1 MVQLYGFQKV
11 WKILLS
17 KIVGPKKQD
26 FFPRINM
33 KKELKNSAD
42 ELWFIKKYQNRT
54 LKVDFLC
61 QKLSESFQNKFS
73 LKNINLG
80 HQLMFN
86 FKNNLFLKS
95 CPIFDEPSFING
107 IF

>member
-54 LKVDFLC
+54 LKVDF
-61 QKLSESFQNKFS
+61 FM
-73 LKNINLG
+73 LKIVRI
-80 HQLMFN
+80 FP
-86 FKNNLFLKS
+86 KNN
-95 CPIFDEPSFING
+95 FIEEYQ
-107 IF
+107 FRTPTYVQF